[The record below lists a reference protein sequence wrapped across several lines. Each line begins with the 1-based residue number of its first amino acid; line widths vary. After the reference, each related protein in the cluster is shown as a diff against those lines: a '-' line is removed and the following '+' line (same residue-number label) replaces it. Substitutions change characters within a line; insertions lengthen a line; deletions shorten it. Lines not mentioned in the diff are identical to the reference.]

1 MVVGCE
7 GDTNVEAFRKHKL
20 LICQADKFNSDGL
33 HAEKTE
39 LGDAV
44 FYFTLNDCVHDEL
57 V

>member
-1 MVVGCE
+1 MLDCE
-7 GDTNVEAFRKHKL
+7 GDSNVEAFRKHKL

-39 LGDAV
+39 LGNAV
-44 FYFTLNDCVHDEL
+44 FYFTLNDCVYDEL